1 MSVSYFHVSGPAVPL
16 VGFCACTEAATKLI
30 KPVKRAMSHT
40 VVIDFVMILSF
51 LN

>member
-16 VGFCACTEAATKLI
+16 VGFCACTVAAPITI
-30 KPVKRAMSHT
+30 AKRAMSHT